1 MEELVEILTDLHPE
15 IDVLNC
21 TTLIDDGIL
30 DSFDIITL
38 ISEISDRMDVV
49 IPAEEIV
56 PEHFNSVEMLW
67 EFIQSLED

>member
-56 PEHFNSVEMLW
+56 PEHFNSIEMLW